1 MHKASPVQGSS
12 KPGSRRAPLGR
23 GSGVMN
29 TSPRLRRGTTHSPW
43 RRGDNTGAGGG
54 CARTQ
59 GSWLCNESSPEPR
72 GPPGTPSPDT
82 CFPGPTGPGSRNGTS
97 AGGSPGLCQPPCAQ
111 TKPPP
116 PGLWGGGRR
125 EREPTKA
132 ASGAVPGAR
141 ATPSPTCPERPHP
154 LLPLGRSAG
163 APGAV
168 AMAAA
173 LGRLQ
178 LGNYCEHPSC
188 LLPARESRGAG
199 SGARAAPPCP
209 PGGRTLAWHG
219 ATQGMQ
225 GRKGARAAGVH
236 AACWETPPTFAP
248 APPTSGPPLELTNQ
262 PGTCFF

>member
-1 MHKASPVQGSS
+1 MNTLPGLRPVTTCPLWRGETTLEVRT
-12 KPGSRRAPLGR
+12 PEGPGCAAGSRCAPSLAL
-23 GSGVMN
+23 S
-29 TSPRLRRGTTHSPW
+29 HK
-43 RRGDNTGAGGG
+43 D
-54 CARTQ
+54 
-59 GSWLCNESSPEPR
+59 
-72 GPPGTPSPDT
+72 PPSTPSPDT
-82 CFPGPTGPGSRNGTS
+82 CFPGPTGPGSGNRES
-97 AGGSPGLCQPPCAQ
+97 AGGSPGPCQPPCAQ

-132 ASGAVPGAR
+132 ASGAAPGAR

-163 APGAV
+163 APGTV

-173 LGRLQ
+173 LGKLQ

-188 LLPARESRGAG
+188 LLPARESRVASSQGQGSPSSPAGWPHPGLARRHSRDAGEESRAGGRGRGRPAPAGAG
-199 SGARAAPPCP
+199 
-209 PGGRTLAWHG
+209 
-219 ATQGMQ
+219 M
-225 GRKGARAAGVH
+225 AGQ
-236 AACWETPPTFAP
+236 ETPPTFAP